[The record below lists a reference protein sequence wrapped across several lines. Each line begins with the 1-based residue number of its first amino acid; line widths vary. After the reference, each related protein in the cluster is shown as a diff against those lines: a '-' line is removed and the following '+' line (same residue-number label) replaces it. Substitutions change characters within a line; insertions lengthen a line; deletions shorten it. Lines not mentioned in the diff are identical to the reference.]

1 MLYQSGSWQPI
12 QDKLDKFDIFDENLK
27 RYCINFLKHG
37 TFYNFYNSREAVSEI
52 LTVFE
57 NKFRPNGDLRQ
68 SRFKCFFTIINRHP
82 APRDGFA

>member
-37 TFYNFYNSREAVSEI
+37 TFYHFYNSGETVSEI

-57 NKFRPNGDLRQ
+57 NNFRPNGDLRQ